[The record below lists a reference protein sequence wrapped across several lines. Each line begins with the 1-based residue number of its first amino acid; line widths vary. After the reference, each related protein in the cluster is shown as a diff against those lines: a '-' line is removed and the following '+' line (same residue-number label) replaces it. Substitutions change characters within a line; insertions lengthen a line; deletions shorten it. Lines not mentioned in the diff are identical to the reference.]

1 MQSTS
6 AQIRREGFTLMEMLV
21 VIAIITVLA
30 AIAYPVLA
38 RIRLNA
44 NKMTALNRIKNLA
57 AATNSYAGSHN
68 GVYPDEDA
76 VGRDDNWN
84 STTSTTAEK
93 AWYNAIPRQMGAKS
107 VGDYVKANEEAKFY
121 TTDNILY
128 LPGAQYPSK
137 LKQQK
142 PLFPIAINTKL
153 HRRGIDPA
161 TGEKS
166 TTGLKADLNMSTI
179 QLPSRTVLYLERG
192 LPGEKRAHEAISKS
206 DYSGSCKAN
215 AQGFV
220 ARYTDKGIIA
230 FCDGHTEEVSGKD
243 LLTSTGSIIWD
254 DTMVNTNPSAIFWTA
269 DPKENPN
276 PTP

>member
-1 MQSTS
+1 
-6 AQIRREGFTLMEMLV
+6 MEMMV

-30 AIAYPVLA
+30 AIAYPVIMRFRVNA
-38 RIRLNA
+38 R
-44 NKMTALNRIKNLA
+44 KMTALNRIKNLA
-57 AATNSYAGSHN
+57 AATNSYIGTNN
-68 GVYPDEDA
+68 GVFPAEDA
-76 VGRDDNWN
+76 VGAEESWEAFAAPA
-84 STTSTTAEK
+84 AEK

-107 VGDYVKANEEAKFY
+107 VGDYVKAHEEAKFY
-121 TTDNILY
+121 TTDNVLF
-128 LPGAQYPSK
+128 LPGAQYPTK

-142 PLFPIAINTKL
+142 ALFPIAINTKL

-161 TGEKS
+161 TGQKS
-166 TTGLKADLNMSTI
+166 TTGLKADLNISTI

-192 LPGEKRAHEAISKS
+192 LPGEKRAHDAISKS

-220 ARYTDKGIIA
+220 ARYTGKGIIA
-230 FCDGHTEEVSGKD
+230 FCDGHAEELSGEN

-254 DTMVNTNPSAIFWTA
+254 ENMVNTNPSAIFWTA

-276 PTP
+276 PGP